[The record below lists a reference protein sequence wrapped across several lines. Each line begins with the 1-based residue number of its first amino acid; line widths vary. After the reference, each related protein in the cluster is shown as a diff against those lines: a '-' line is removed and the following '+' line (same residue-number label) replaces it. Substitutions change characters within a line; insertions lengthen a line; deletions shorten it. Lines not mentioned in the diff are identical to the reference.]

1 MAIYS
6 ERNAN
11 SILTFATDP
20 EGAPMFIS
28 KVNGDPGLV
37 GAAVGLSIGGAATV
51 AFDGTVTYD
60 DTGLPTVPVGTELA
74 DSLIATVSDGLN
86 EVDVTVN
93 LEILGIT
100 DVSAVSAEF
109 GALTR
114 AGAGGIAVTGTSIT
128 SGDPAGYFAI
138 SGGLL
143 SVSSSGQGQVSGLY
157 VLGLDDGSQIE
168 IQIIANR
175 FDVANDAEFPVA
187 LAAAEAINP
196 LIDYE
201 VVIRDGTVIGAPMVP
216 LNILQITMGG
226 ALVDP
231 NQGVANSVFDK
242 DAVASF
248 SGGSITIRPET
259 KHGVTVSAPLSFIG
273 CDKIHLKDLVFDNAA
288 TEAQPASFY
297 YADANSFHGPAST
310 TFQIRITE
318 DGWMPSPVRGTTLIE
333 GCLFTAPAGKNPGR
347 WAPSIIARENDI
359 LIVQDCSFD
368 KVLRAAQGFNLNRW
382 SLIRNSFINIV
393 EDHIRCFGN
402 SEPAATP
409 VRFEVV
415 SNTIQPVLDDVNFA
429 GAHVDCVQ
437 VGTTVDARDLD
448 IFIHGNYFYAPIP
461 ARVYPGETASRS
473 SQGVFSNFQTS
484 SATWGGEI
492 SNNFICVAS
501 GWGIGLDNADF
512 MVVKN
517 NTVIRDTLSVPNLGQ
532 TPWIFVYADATSCV
546 VQNNITGQII
556 SQAGAGAVYLNNF
569 DGLDHA
575 APAGVSSF
583 AAVFNGP
590 FGHDP
595 SRGATFAV
603 DQTDVA
609 SLRASIDSIFATKP
623 GGAGEG
629 RGHLNVS

>member
-168 IQIIANR
+168 IQVIANR
-175 FDVANDAEFPVA
+175 FDVANDAEFFVA
-187 LAAAEAINP
+187 LSAAEAINP
-196 LIDYE
+196 LTDYE
-201 VVIRDGTVIGAPMVP
+201 VVIRDGTILGAP
-216 LNILQITMGG
+216 LQPFNVIQIVMGG
-226 ALVDP
+226 SLNDVNEGA
-231 NQGVANSVFDK
+231 ANSAYDI
-242 DAVASF
+242 DAVATF

-259 KHGVTVSAPLSFIG
+259 KYGATISGAMSLIG
-273 CDKIHLKDLVFDNAA
+273 CDKILIKDVLFDNAA
-288 TEAQPASFY
+288 PDSEPATVIYS
-297 YADANSFHGPAST
+297 DANNFFGPSSYSFHIKIA
-310 TFQIRITE
+310 E
-318 DGWMPSPVRGTTLIE
+318 DGWMPEPVRGVVILD
-333 GCLFTAPAGKNPGR
+333 GCRFTSPPNKYPGR
-347 WAPSIIARENDI
+347 WAPGIVAREFGTV
-359 LIVQDCSFD
+359 IVQDCDFEF
-368 KVLRAAQGFNLNRW
+368 LYRGAHGFNLDRW
-382 SLIRNSFINIV
+382 TLIRNTFRNLM
-393 EDHIRCFGN
+393 EDHMRCFGN
-402 SEPAATP
+402 TEPKATP

-415 SNTIQPVLDDVNFA
+415 NNTIMPVIDDVDFA

-437 VGTTVDARDLD
+437 VGTTLDARDLD
-448 IFIHGNYFYAPIP
+448 VFVHGNYFYTPVP
-461 ARVYPGETASRS
+461 ARVYPGEVSVRQT
-473 SQGVFSNFQTS
+473 QGMFSDFKTS
-484 SATWGGEI
+484 SANWGGEV
-492 SNNFICVAS
+492 SNNFMCVATA
-501 GWGIGLDNADF
+501 WGIGVDNGNF
-512 MVVKN
+512 LVVKN
-517 NTVIRDTLSVPNLGQ
+517 NTVIRDTLSVPNFYT
-532 TPWIFVYADATSCV
+532 TPRIFFYTDSTSCV
-546 VQNNITGQII
+546 AQNNITGSMVTQP
-556 SQAGAGAVYLNNF
+556 GAGAVLVDNF
-569 DGLDHA
+569 ADLDHA
-575 APAGVSSF
+575 ALAGQYSY

-590 FGHDP
+590 FGFDGD
-595 SRGATFAV
+595 RGATFNV
-603 DQTDVA
+603 DLTDATTV
-609 SLRASIDSIFATKP
+609 RASIDSIFAPKV

-629 RGHLNVS
+629 KGHLNTS